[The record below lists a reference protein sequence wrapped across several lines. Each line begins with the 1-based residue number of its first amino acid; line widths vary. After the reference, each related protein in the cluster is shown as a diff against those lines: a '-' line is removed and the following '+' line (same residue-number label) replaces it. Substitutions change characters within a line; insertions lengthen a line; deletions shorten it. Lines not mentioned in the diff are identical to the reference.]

1 LPEKPYEKLFKP
13 SSLIHGSF
21 LIVLERFKPKDLINT
36 VFEITPAFLEQ
47 RGLKALLLDIDNTIV
62 PHGKLESS
70 DLDLERVRV
79 WLAPLKNAGITLRFV
94 SNALPTRIRFHAE
107 ALGIK
112 AVGTGNTAG
121 KPFAPA
127 FQTAIAELGL
137 PPKQIAMLGDQVF
150 TDVLGANNAGMYSI
164 LVRPMSDNS
173 KLHTHA
179 ARMLER
185 LVLKHFGLTW

>member
-1 LPEKPYEKLFKP
+1 M
-13 SSLIHGSF
+13 
-21 LIVLERFKPKDLINT
+21 LERFKPKDLLNS

-70 DLDLERVRV
+70 PPDLELVRV
-79 WLAPLKNAGITLRFV
+79 WLAPLVDTGIALRFV
-94 SNALPTRIRFHAE
+94 SNALPARIRFHTD

-112 AVGTGNTAG
+112 AVGAGGTAG

-127 FQTAIAELGL
+127 FQTAITELGL
-137 PPKQIAMLGDQVF
+137 PPAQIAMLGDQVF
-150 TDVLGANNAGMYSI
+150 TDVLGANNAGMHSI
-164 LVRPMSDNS
+164 LVRPMSDNA
-173 KLHTHA
+173 KLHTHL

-185 LVLKHFGLTW
+185 RVLKHFGLSW

>member
-1 LPEKPYEKLFKP
+1 M
-13 SSLIHGSF
+13 
-21 LIVLERFKPKDLINT
+21 LERFKPKDLINS

-70 DLDLERVRV
+70 PPDLERVRV
-79 WLAPLKNAGITLRFV
+79 WLAPLQQAQIALRFV
-94 SNALPTRIRFHAE
+94 SNALPARIAFHTD

-112 AVGTGNTAG
+112 AVGTGGTAG
-121 KPFAPA
+121 KPFAPV
-127 FQTAIAELGL
+127 FQTAITELGL

-164 LVRPMSDNS
+164 LVRPMSDNA
-173 KLHTHA
+173 KLHTHV

-185 LVLKHFGLTW
+185 RVLKHFGLSW